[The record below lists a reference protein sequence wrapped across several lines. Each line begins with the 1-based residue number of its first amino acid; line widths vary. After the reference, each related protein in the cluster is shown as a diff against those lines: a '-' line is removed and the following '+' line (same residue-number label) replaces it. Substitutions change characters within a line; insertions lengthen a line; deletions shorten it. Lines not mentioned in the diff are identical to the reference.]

1 MHATT
6 IRFPPGL
13 WNEVAREATREKLSV
28 AQYVRDAVLFRRAYV
43 ARTRDEAV
51 ESAPTPKPP
60 R

>member
-13 WNEVAREATREKLSV
+13 WNEVEREATREKLSV

-43 ARTRDEAV
+43 AGARDNAAERG
-51 ESAPTPKPP
+51 PTPKP